1 MSATP
6 SHGADA
12 PSTRPSAAGNAPV
25 WHEPAVSRSQRWAHH
40 HVRGATVWLTGLS
53 GSGKSTIAD
62 ALSRELLQASVLA
75 YVLDADNL
83 RHGLNAN
90 LGYSDADRSE
100 NVRRVGEVAR
110 LFADAGVVAV
120 VPIISPFAAD
130 RARVRIAHEGA
141 GLDFVEIHVATT
153 LAECEQ
159 RDTKGLYAK
168 VRSGEMRGVSGVDAP
183 YEAPVSPDLVVAR
196 DGESVTESVGR
207 VLQLLRQLGVLGASG
222 N

>member
-1 MSATP
+1 MS
-6 SHGADA
+6 
-12 PSTRPSAAGNAPV
+12 NANQPV
-25 WHEPAVSRSQRWAHH
+25 WHEPAVARDQRWRHH
-40 HVRGATVWLTGLS
+40 RLHGVTLS

-62 ALSRELLQASVLA
+62 AVARELLEASVLA

-90 LGYSDADRSE
+90 LSFSDADRSE

-110 LFADAGVVAV
+110 LFADTGIVAI

-130 RARVRIAHEGA
+130 RARVRVAHAGS
-141 GLDFVEIHVATT
+141 GLDFVEIHVATS
-153 LAECEQ
+153 LAECER

-168 VRSGEMRGVSGVDAP
+168 VRSGEMLGVSGVDAP
-183 YEAPVSPDLVVAR
+183 YEAPVAAELVVAR
-196 DGESVTESVGR
+196 DGESVTESVSR
-207 VLQLLRQLGVLGASG
+207 IIDHLRQLGVLGALG

>member
-1 MSATP
+1 MNEQP
-6 SHGADA
+6 STGANA
-12 PSTRPSAAGNAPV
+12 PSPRSTTAGNAPV
-25 WHEPAVSRSQRWAHH
+25 WHEPAVARGQRWAHH
-40 HVRGATVWLTGLS
+40 RVHGATVWLTGLS

-62 ALSRELLQASVLA
+62 ALSLELLKASVLA

-110 LFADAGVVAV
+110 LFADAGVVAI

-130 RARVRIAHEGA
+130 RARVRIAHGVV
-141 GLDFVEIHVATT
+141 GLDFVEVHVATS
-153 LAECEQ
+153 LAECER

-168 VRSGEMRGVSGVDAP
+168 VRKGELRGVSGVDAP
-183 YEAPVSPDLVVAR
+183 YEAPTSPDLVVAR

-207 VLQLLRQLGVLGASG
+207 VLEQLRQLGVLGAHGS
-222 N
+222 

>member
-12 PSTRPSAAGNAPV
+12 PPTPPGAAGNAPV

-62 ALSRELLQASVLA
+62 ALSRELLQASVIA

-141 GLDFVEIHVATT
+141 GLDFVEIHVATS

>member
-62 ALSRELLQASVLA
+62 ALSRELLQASVIA